1 MSCLHKISCSVQAA
15 PASWSYSCTWMSAL
29 LFAELLGN
37 RNIGSQNCC
46 CAFLEL
52 CLDMSGKYDKNKSGA
67 AHHNTIVLHNAQW
80 PCQKCLGFSS
90 FSFGTIWSGAGLQ
103 TQTMAGVLI
112 HVLAW
117 RHRAP
122 LCCCRVTQH
131 TLSTRLQHYVATSTR
146 CYTSRKQKLGA
157 TFTLV

>member
-1 MSCLHKISCSVQAA
+1 
-15 PASWSYSCTWMSAL
+15 MSAL

-90 FSFGTIWSGAGLQ
+90 FSFGTILSGAVLQ

-112 HVLAW
+112 HVPAW

-122 LCCCRVTQH
+122 LCCCRVTQ
-131 TLSTRLQHYVATSTR
+131 QHIVQETCSITSPPPHSVIRHESRTFVLVLYV
-146 CYTSRKQKLGA
+146 

>member
-1 MSCLHKISCSVQAA
+1 MAPKIVAVPSLN
-15 PASWSYSCTWMSAL
+15 SAWT
-29 LFAELLGN
+29 
-37 RNIGSQNCC
+37 
-46 CAFLEL
+46 
-52 CLDMSGKYDKNKSGA
+52 GKYDKNKSGA

-90 FSFGTIWSGAGLQ
+90 FSFGTILSGAGLQ

-131 TLSTRLQHYVATSTR
+131 TLSTRPAALRRHLHTVLYVTKTETLYW
-146 CYTSRKQKLGA
+146 CYMLHLHWFSLFLFASCQFNFLR
-157 TFTLV
+157 